1 MISAIETVPRLSIH
15 PSRGSWNTRGLRVQ
29 RQSIEPACVQNR
41 QHHSNIFSLAGVL
54 IRALIN
60 ACYDALVSPFSTAPS
75 PSLSLS
81 FSPSP
86 SSSVFLPLVRFPSVP
101 PFSTPTLTS
110 PRNLQRAIR
119 INIHIAG
126 MLVQRV
132 NSGDSFT
139 QSPLYFL
146 GRSLRRASHRQAG
159 N

>member
-81 FSPSP
+81 SSSSP

-126 MLVQRV
+126 MPGATREFRRQFYTVSTL
-132 NSGDSFT
+132 FPWAKLT
-139 QSPLYFL
+139 A
-146 GRSLRRASHRQAG
+146 SLSSTSR
-159 N
+159 